1 VRAAGPTQSRRIE
14 RTLFLGH
21 AFNCTILAPHR
32 TARVSTATA
41 PAGDAHALWTP
52 SANPW
57 AIAIAV
63 MTATFMVVLDSSVAN
78 VALPHIAGSLSA
90 STDESTWV
98 LTSYLVSNAI
108 MLPATGWI
116 ARRMG
121 RKRLLMLSILVFTG
135 ASMLCGAA
143 ISMPMLILSRILQG
157 LGGGGMQPLAQSIL
171 LESFPPSQHGKAM
184 AVYGTGIVVAP
195 VIGPTLGG
203 WITDSYSW
211 RWIFYINLPVGILAF
226 FLAAMFIE
234 DPPYLRTRF
243 TGVIDSLGFGF
254 MALWLGTLQF
264 VLDKGQEADWFS
276 ATWIRWTAGVSLVA
290 FACFV
295 ARELSAGEPIVQLH
309 ILLNRNFTVGT
320 FVTGVY
326 GFVLYAA
333 TALLPLFLQTL
344 LGYSALDSGLAVSPR
359 GLGSMASMVVAGA
372 LADRV
377 DNRWL
382 LMFGFAVF
390 GASTLWLARL
400 NFTIGMGDIVVPNV
414 LNGFA
419 GGFVF
424 VPLTTLAMGR
434 LARQEIGNAAGIYN
448 LVRNIGGS
456 VGIATATTL
465 LERRSQVHQNYL
477 GASISPS
484 DPMLNGAIS
493 GLQAHLHTA
502 GADPANAAMKALAT
516 VYQSLIQQASLM
528 AYVDA
533 FKLLGYLSMIC
544 VPIILLFQRVR
555 RERGSRVT
563 MEE

>member
-1 VRAAGPTQSRRIE
+1 MSTSTAVASP
-14 RTLFLGH
+14 
-21 AFNCTILAPHR
+21 APH
-32 TARVSTATA
+32 
-41 PAGDAHALWTP
+41 AHWTP

-57 AIAIAV
+57 AIAAAV
-63 MTATFMVVLDSSVAN
+63 MTSTFMVVLDSSVAN

-108 MLPATGWI
+108 MLPATSWI

-121 RKRLLMLSILVFTG
+121 RKRLLMLSILLFTG

-143 ISMPMLILSRILQG
+143 INMPMLILARILQG
-157 LGGGGMQPLAQSIL
+157 LGGGGMQPIAQSIL
-171 LESFPPSQHGKAM
+171 LESFPPAEHGKAM
-184 AVYGTGIVVAP
+184 AVYGMGIVVAP

-203 WITDSYSW
+203 WITDSFSW

-226 FLAAMFIE
+226 FLAGLFIE
-234 DPPYLRTRF
+234 DPPYLTTALRGR
-243 TGVIDSLGFGF
+243 IDAMGFGL
-254 MALWLGTLQF
+254 MAIWLGTLQL

-276 ATWIRWTAGVSLVA
+276 ATWIRWTAGVSVVA

-295 ARELSAGEPIVQLH
+295 LRELSSSEPIVQLH
-309 ILLNRNFTVGT
+309 ILLNRNFSVGT
-320 FVTGVY
+320 FVTGIY

-372 LADRV
+372 LASRV
-377 DNRWL
+377 DGRWL

-390 GASTLWLARL
+390 GGSMFWLSHL
-400 NFTIGMGDIVVPNV
+400 NFSIGMGSIVVPNI

-424 VPLTTLAMGR
+424 VPLTTMAMGR
-434 LARQEIGNAAGIYN
+434 LARHEMGNAAGIYN
-448 LVRNIGGS
+448 LIRNIGGS
-456 VGIATATTL
+456 VGIATATAL
-465 LERRSQVHQNYL
+465 LVRRGQVHQNYL
-477 GASISPS
+477 AGSLSPT
-484 DPMLNGAIS
+484 DPSLNSAVL
-493 GLQAHLHTA
+493 GLQAHIHTA
-502 GADPANAAMKALAT
+502 GADSATSHLMALGAI
-516 VYQSLIQQASLM
+516 YQNLQAQASLM

-533 FKLLGYLSMIC
+533 FQLLGYLSLIC
-544 VPIILLFQRVR
+544 VPIVMLFQRVR
-555 RERGSRVT
+555 REPGTRVSI
-563 MEE
+563 ED